1 MVSLLPT
8 LFSDIAALGGTCF
21 YTGAAVRNT
30 LLGLPEP
37 TEYKVLFYGVTF
49 EDLEVVCAKHAMVLD
64 SKSHILAHDNR
75 IFSFNRISG
84 IHDLVDLTDINVNS
98 IYINCVS
105 GSVYDPHRAVS
116 ALKNKVLEL
125 PKEALLATPRYI
137 FQLCRLTVELT
148 GSFQLGVNTWFT
160 IYDNARVVQHIDP
173 SALREELNAI
183 LLLEKPGAVLRLLHD
198 LRVIEFILPEL
209 SACANVI
216 QSKRSGVRNVFDH
229 VMYALDACE
238 KNIALRLTIL
248 FHDIGKPQTL
258 EVGLDSKIH
267 FFKHEQVG
275 RDIAKRYLKYWGY
288 DKDTINR
295 VTQLV
300 LHHMFDADPRLTD
313 KSVRRLIKKVGKEYI
328 YDLIKIREA
337 DRLGTPDKISMKKIK
352 LLKKKIDREI
362 ANV

>member
-8 LFSDIAALGGTCF
+8 LFADIAALGGTCF
-21 YTGAAVRNT
+21 YTGAAVRDM
-30 LLGLPEP
+30 LLGLPAHTTHE
-37 TEYKVLFYGVTF
+37 VLFYGITF
-49 EDLEVVCAKHAMVLD
+49 EDLGLVCTHHSGSFD
-64 SKSHILAHDNR
+64 PKSHTFSHSSGTFVFHR
-75 IFSFNRISG
+75 ITG
-84 IHDLVDLTDINVNS
+84 IHDLVDLTTININS

-105 GSVYDPHRAVS
+105 GAVYDPHRAVS
-116 ALKNKVLEL
+116 ALKTKILEL
-125 PKEALLATPRYI
+125 PKEAILSSPRLI
-137 FQLCRLTVELT
+137 FQVSRLTVELE
-148 GSFQLGVNTWFT
+148 GGFSLGVNTWFN

-173 SALREELNAI
+173 NTLREELNAI
-183 LLLEKPGAVLRLLHD
+183 LLLDKPGPVLRLLHD
-198 LRVIEFILPEL
+198 LRVIEYILPEL

-216 QSKRSGVRNVFDH
+216 QSKRSGIRNVFDH

-238 KNIALRLTIL
+238 KDIALRLTIL

-258 EVGLDSKIH
+258 EVGADSKIH

-275 RDIAKRYLKYWGY
+275 RDVEKRYLKYWGY
-288 DKDTINR
+288 DKDTINK

-362 ANV
+362 GNV